1 MALSAMDLTSKSKI
15 LHQMQVKAVQLEAK
29 KGQDYGVNTDWQKT
43 NVSDQMLDRMQESAN
58 KRDRNVKAQEK
69 QRIREETGYQ
79 SPTEDEDKSEPMKLD
94 ELTLAHKQY
103 SDATG
108 DYQQINIGRYN
119 FANSEKDEK
128 HEPSIISINDQL

>member
-79 SPTEDEDKSEPMKLD
+79 SPIEDEEDKSEPMKLD
-94 ELTLAHKQY
+94 DLTLAHKQY

-108 DYQQINIGRYN
+108 DY
-119 FANSEKDEK
+119 
-128 HEPSIISINDQL
+128 